1 MIKVLLVDDHEL
13 IRTGVKGILDKAE
26 EIEVAGEAS
35 TGEEAIELVR
45 KASPDVVL
53 MDVNMPGMGG
63 IEATRRVLRVKPDLK
78 VI

>member
-13 IRTGVKGILDKAE
+13 IRTGVKGILDKAD

-45 KASPDVVL
+45 KTSPDVVL

-63 IEATRRVLRVKPDLK
+63 IEATRRVLRV
-78 VI
+78 